1 MTEPGYHGTTT
12 VWKPCDEN
20 KCKKPATHG
29 NFCNEHA
36 PPHAVYTGSKRM
48 VTPRT
53 ASATLRGEDGDED
66 DDEDKGK
73 KKSLCDRIFCRG
85 KFKSKKTSKKSVK
98 KTSKKSVKKAPK
110 KSVKKAP
117 KKSVKK
123 TPKKSVKKAP
133 KKSVKKTPKKSHA
146 RRV

>member
-36 PPHAVYTGSKRM
+36 PPHAVYKGPERT
-48 VTPRT
+48 VTPRK
-53 ASATLRGEDGDED
+53 ASATLSGLEDGDEN

-73 KKSLCDRIFCRG
+73 KKSLCSRLLCR
-85 KFKSKKTSKKSVK
+85 FKSKKTPKKSVK
-98 KTSKKSVKKAPK
+98 KAPVKSVKKASKKSVKKAPK

-123 TPKKSVKKAP
+123 TA
-133 KKSVKKTPKKSHA
+133 KKSHA